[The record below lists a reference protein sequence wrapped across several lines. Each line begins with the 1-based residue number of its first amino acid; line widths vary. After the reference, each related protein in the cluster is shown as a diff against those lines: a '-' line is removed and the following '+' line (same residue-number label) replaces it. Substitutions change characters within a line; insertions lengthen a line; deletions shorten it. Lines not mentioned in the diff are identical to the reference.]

1 MYFIVSPIA
10 ANFFYHSLTVIGQ
23 SITLNKVT
31 TGEAPVSTPEE
42 LQDLRSAT
50 TQLNALFYNLIK
62 EITAK
67 ESQIF
72 YSHFAQI
79 SFVCEAYNL
88 DRAFED
94 EIHSWRILCRRTQ
107 RQEDFAPASWQVMSG
122 VQIMASLVY
131 HFSQEAIPGELL
143 ALYKNEDL
151 PSLYQKNDPAEKL
164 PLLRA
169 IILRTT
175 GYELLGNGKGRCML
189 ICETEH
195 YGKAR
200 IQVTD
205 TNYKPIS
212 QFGRFAQ
219 AYQTIHVTDLA
230 IQATKEVSEEN
241 PKEEEERG
249 GVTQEEQLPP
259 VFTNFR
265 TTESSHLVLEPDY
278 LVDASAIARCV
289 DRFGGRSSYN
299 YLLGNLRFFTGSE
312 ATFTGNLINE
322 MLDQII
328 GNEQVTYED
337 AFKGALQKSF
347 LEAVFLKD
355 KLRAIYLNLKT
366 QFATLQQFVKKYRT
380 QHLTTEPTFLSAT
393 YGLQGRLDVLVEYD
407 ESQAAED
414 RKNLKEIIE
423 LKSTKSVPPV
433 RSKAWANDLVQVACY
448 NLLLDDT
455 FEQRRGISAILYSQA
470 KEGEHLRN
478 CGKLNFEQQDALLL
492 RNQMVFLDFMIAREN
507 TRIFDQL
514 LKRIQAAKLP
524 FYVEDDAKAF
534 DEMWRGCREI
544 DKAYFIAFA
553 GLVVRENIAAKIG
566 LTQNDFQN
574 GFANLWKNSR
584 EDKKTNFSLLENLS
598 LDFTRSDLSASA
610 LMFQRTQAHTSVTTF
625 RKGDIAVL
633 YPMNTDGSLSAL
645 KYQLLKCNIASIST
659 SEVSVQVWNKHI
671 DRDFLQKHTYW
682 ALEPNLLES
691 GNRDLL
697 ASLAYYL
704 SIPDERKDV
713 LLGQRQ
719 PRFGKLPGIHIERLN
734 AEQNQILNQALAAK
748 DYFLLQ
754 GPPGTGKT
762 SAMLAQM
769 VNYIFHQ
776 TEENIFLLAFT
787 NRAVDEICKK
797 IYPVCEGN
805 MIRLGASKEDSPY
818 SLSNITKGKLIREV
832 YEVLSETK
840 VFVSTVASFYK
851 HLNLF
856 KIKTF
861 DTVIVDE
868 ASQLLEPHLCGILP
882 RFKRFILI
890 GDEKQLPAV
899 VTQDAEKCLT
909 QQSDLHKMGIQDL
922 SISMFERLLI
932 NAQNRQWNDCFAML
946 TTQFRMHEDIT
957 QFVNAHFYKKL
968 KIGTERQKALLKH
981 PDGNTDDQLAQWL
994 DKKRLLFW
1002 ASPLEPH
1009 NKINQTEA
1017 QRVVRLL
1024 HIIRERYQEN
1034 FQAET
1039 VGVITPY
1046 RAQIAEIYGQ
1056 LDQELQKK
1064 VSIDTVERYQGSER
1078 EIIIISMAIN
1088 HPEQLKNLQ
1097 AFNAEQT
1104 VDKKLNVALTRARE
1118 QVILLGNEEVL
1129 KEGKFYARLIEFM
1142 EET

>member
-10 ANFFYHSLTVIGQ
+10 ANFFYNSLTVIAEG
-23 SITLNKVT
+23 IKLTEVT
-31 TGEAPVSTPEE
+31 TEADEEAPAFTTEE
-42 LQDLRSAT
+42 LQDLRSAAI
-50 TQLNALFYNLIK
+50 QLNALFYNLIK

-88 DRAFED
+88 DKGFED

-107 RQEDFAPASWQVMSG
+107 RQDSFAPAPWQVMSG
-122 VQIMASLVY
+122 IQIIASLVY
-131 HFSQEAIPGELL
+131 HFSQETVPSTLL
-143 ALYKNEDL
+143 NHYKDLEL
-151 PSLYQKNDPAEKL
+151 PSLYQRNDPSEKID
-164 PLLRA
+164 LLRA
-169 IILRTT
+169 VILKTT
-175 GYELLGNGKGRCML
+175 GYELLNNGKGRCVL
-189 ICETEH
+189 VCETENF
-195 YGKAR
+195 GRAR

-205 TNYKPIS
+205 TNYKAIS

-219 AYQTIHVTDLA
+219 PYQTVHITDLA
-230 IQATKEVSEEN
+230 VQPIGESTANEDSPKPLSSE
-241 PKEEEERG
+241 
-249 GVTQEEQLPP
+249 
-259 VFTNFR
+259 FR

-299 YLLGNLRFFTGSE
+299 YLLSNLRFFTGSE

-322 MLDQII
+322 MLDQLID
-328 GNEQVTYED
+328 NEEITYED
-337 AFKGALQKSF
+337 AFKGALYKSF

-366 QFATLQQFVKKYRT
+366 QFTTLKQFVKKYQNQR
-380 QHLTTEPTFLSAT
+380 LTTEPTFLSST
-393 YGLQGRLDVLVEYD
+393 YGLQGRLDVLIEH
-407 ESQAAED
+407 EED
-414 RKNLKEIIE
+414 QDKQNLKEVIE

-455 FEQRRGISAILYSQA
+455 FEERRGISAILYSQA
-470 KEGEHLRN
+470 EEGEHLRN
-478 CGKLNFEQQDALLL
+478 CGKLNFEQQDALLM
-492 RNQMVFLDFMIAREN
+492 RNQMVFLDFMIANEN
-507 TRIFDQL
+507 ARIFDQL
-514 LKRIQAAKLP
+514 LNRIQAGKLP
-524 FYVEDDAKAF
+524 FYVIDDAKIF
-534 DEMWRGCREI
+534 DEMWRSCREI
-544 DKAYFIAFA
+544 DKAYFTAFA

-566 LTQNDFQN
+566 LTENDFQN

-584 EDKKTNFSLLENLS
+584 EDKKANFSLLENLS
-598 LDFTRSDLSASA
+598 LDFAQSDLDTSTLVFSRN
-610 LMFQRTQAHTSVTTF
+610 QTRTSVTTF
-625 RKGDIAVL
+625 RQGDIAVL
-633 YPMNTDGSLSAL
+633 YPMNPDGSLSAL
-645 KYQLLKCNIASIST
+645 KYQLLKCNIAHINSSQ
-659 SEVSVQVWNKHI
+659 VSVQAWNKHI
-671 DRDFLQKHTYW
+671 DEQFLQKHSHW
-682 ALEPNLLES
+682 VLEPNLLES

-704 SIPDERKDV
+704 SIPDPRKDM
-713 LLGQRQ
+713 LLGQSQ
-719 PRFGKLPGIHIERLN
+719 PRFGSLPNIEIERLN

-769 VNYIFHQ
+769 VNHLFNH

-797 IYPVCEGN
+797 IYPICQQR
-805 MIRLGASKEDSPY
+805 MIRLGSSKENTPY
-818 SLSNITKGKLIREV
+818 SLSTISKGKKVKEMHHTL
-832 YEVLSETK
+832 LETK

-856 KIKTF
+856 NIKSF
-861 DTVIVDE
+861 DTVIIDE
-868 ASQLLEPHLCGILP
+868 ASQLLEPHLCGVLP

-899 VTQDAEKCLT
+899 VTQDAEKCQT
-909 QQSDLHKMGIQDL
+909 QQTDLHEMGIKDL

-932 NAQNRQWNDCFAML
+932 NAQNRGWHDCYAML
-946 TTQFRMHEDIT
+946 TTQFRMHQDIT
-957 QFVNAHFYKKL
+957 QFVNEHFYKKL
-968 KIGTERQKALLKH
+968 KIGTDRQRAALQH
-981 PDGNTDDQLAQWL
+981 PQGQTNSELEPWFNQS
-994 DKKRLLFW
+994 RLLFW
-1002 ASPLEPH
+1002 GSPLEPH
-1009 NKINQTEA
+1009 NKINRVEA
-1017 QRVVRLL
+1017 QRVIQLL
-1024 HIIRERYQEN
+1024 HVIRDMYGDD
-1034 FQAET
+1034 FSAET

-1046 RAQIAEIYGQ
+1046 RAQIAEIFGQ
-1056 LDQELQKK
+1056 LDEDLQDK

-1078 EIIIISMAIN
+1078 EIIIISMAVN

-1118 QVILLGNEEVL
+1118 QVVLLGNEEVL
-1129 KEGKFYARLIEFM
+1129 REGVFYAKLIDFM
-1142 EET
+1142 S

>member
-10 ANFFYHSLTVIGQ
+10 ASFFYNSLQVIGESVNFNSGAIQ
-23 SITLNKVT
+23 SSENKAETVL
-31 TGEAPVSTPEE
+31 SEE
-42 LQDLRSAT
+42 DFQDIRSASL
-50 TQLNALFYNLIK
+50 QLNALFYNLIK

-88 DRAFED
+88 DRDFEA

-107 RQEDFAPASWQVMSG
+107 RQEDFAPAPWQVLAG
-122 VQIMASLVY
+122 IQLIASLVQY
-131 HFSQEAIPGELL
+131 FSQEVPSTELL
-143 ALYKNEDL
+143 GLYKDVEL
-151 PSLYQKNDPAEKL
+151 PSLYQPTDPAEKL

-169 IILRTT
+169 VVLRTKGHET
-175 GYELLGNGKGRCML
+175 LPNGKGRCVL
-189 ICETEH
+189 VCETEQ

-219 AYQTIHVTDLA
+219 PYQTIHVTDLA
-230 IQATKEVSEEN
+230 KQEPEKGEGETDDT
-241 PKEEEERG
+241 PTL
-249 GVTQEEQLPP
+249 VTE
-259 VFTNFR
+259 FR

-289 DRFGGRSSYN
+289 DRFGRQSSYN
-299 YLLGNLRFFTGSE
+299 YLLSNLRFFAGSE
-312 ATFTGNLINE
+312 ATFMGNLINE

-328 GNEQVTYED
+328 DNEHITYEE
-337 AFKGALQKSF
+337 AYRGALHKSF

-355 KLRAIYLNLKT
+355 KLMLIYHNLKN
-366 QFATLQQFVKKYRT
+366 QFERLQQFVKKYRS
-380 QHLTTEPTFLSAT
+380 QRLTTEPTFLSAT
-393 YGLQGRLDVLVEYD
+393 FGLQGRLDVLVEYD
-407 ESQAAED
+407 EGSLEED
-414 RKNLKEIIE
+414 QTNSDRRNLKEIIE
-423 LKSTKSVPPV
+423 LKSAKSVPPV

-455 FEQRRGISAILYSQA
+455 FESRRGISAILYSQA
-470 KEGEHLRN
+470 EDGEYLRN

-492 RNQMVFLDFMIAREN
+492 RNQMVFLDFMIAKEN

-514 LKRIQAAKLP
+514 HKRISQAGLP
-524 FYVEDDAKAF
+524 FYVVDDAKAF
-534 DEMWRGCREI
+534 DDMWRSSREI

-566 LTQNDFQN
+566 QTQNDFQN

-584 EDKKTNFSLLENLS
+584 EDKKANFALLEHLT
-598 LDFTRSDLSASA
+598 LDFEQSDLATST
-610 LMFQRTQAHTSVTTF
+610 LVFHRQTTQSSVTTF

-633 YPMNTDGSLSAL
+633 YPINPNGSLTAL
-645 KYQLLKCNIASIST
+645 KYQLLKCNIVSIGT
-659 SEVSVQVWNKHI
+659 QQVTIQVWNKHV
-671 DRDFLQKHTYW
+671 DAHFLQKHTHW

-704 SIPDERKDV
+704 SIPDAQKDL
-713 LLGQRQ
+713 LLGQR
-719 PRFGKLPGIHIERLN
+719 PPEFGPSPNIHIERLN
-734 AEQNQILNQALAAK
+734 AEQNQILNQALSAK

-762 SAMLAQM
+762 SAMLANM
-769 VNYIFHQ
+769 VGHIFHQ

-797 IYPVCEGN
+797 IEPVCNGQ
-805 MIRLGASKEDSPY
+805 MIRLGSGKEGSPY
-818 SLSNITKGKLIREV
+818 SLNNLTKDKKIKQV
-832 YEVLSETK
+832 HQILSETR

-868 ASQLLEPHLCGILP
+868 ASQLLEPHLCGVLP

-899 VTQDAEKCLT
+899 VTQDADKCLT
-909 QQSDLHKMGIQDL
+909 KQTDLHEMGIQDL
-922 SISMFERLLI
+922 SISMFERLLT
-932 NAQNRQWNDCFAML
+932 NAQQRDWHDCYAML
-946 TTQFRMHEDIT
+946 TTQFRMHGDIT
-957 QFVNAHFYKKL
+957 QFVNDHFYKKL
-968 KIGTERQKALLKH
+968 KIGTDRQKAALQH
-981 PDGNTDDQLAQWL
+981 PAGTSSDKLGEWL
-994 DKKRLLFW
+994 NQSRLLFW
-1002 ASPLEPH
+1002 DSPIEAH
-1009 NKINQTEA
+1009 NKINGTEA

-1024 HIIRERYQEN
+1024 EVIREMYQEG
-1034 FQAET
+1034 FKADT

-1056 LDQELQKK
+1056 LDEELQAK

-1078 EIIIISMAIN
+1078 EIIIISMAVN

-1097 AFNAEQT
+1097 AFNAEQS

-1118 QVILLGNEEVL
+1118 QVVLLGNEKVL
-1129 KEGKFYARLIEFM
+1129 KEGKFYEKLIEFM
-1142 EET
+1142 KKK

>member
-10 ANFFYHSLTVIGQ
+10 ANFFYNSLQVIGE
-23 SITLNKVT
+23 SVDLKI
-31 TGEAPVSTPEE
+31 EATVDHESETEVSEAHF
-42 LQDLRSAT
+42 QDLRSAT
-50 TQLNALFYNLIK
+50 LQLNALFYNLIK

-88 DRAFED
+88 DRDFEA

-107 RQEDFAPASWQVMSG
+107 RQDTFAPAPWQVLAG
-122 VQIMASLVY
+122 IQLMASLVY
-131 HFSQEAIPGELL
+131 HFSQETVPSPLL
-143 ALYKNEDL
+143 QLYQEATL
-151 PSLYQKNDPAEKL
+151 PSLFQPTDPAEKL
-164 PLLRA
+164 ALLRA
-169 IILRTT
+169 VVLRTK
-175 GYELLGNGKGRCML
+175 GYETLSNGKGRCVL
-189 ICETEH
+189 ICETEQ

-219 AYQTIHVTDLA
+219 PYQTIHITDLA
-230 IQATKEVSEEN
+230 KQAPTDEATPTPFAE
-241 PKEEEERG
+241 
-249 GVTQEEQLPP
+249 
-259 VFTNFR
+259 FR
-265 TTESSHLVLEPDY
+265 TTESSHLILEPDY

-289 DRFGGRSSYN
+289 DRYGRQSSYN
-299 YLLGNLRFFTGSE
+299 YLLSNLRFFTGSE
-312 ATFTGNLINE
+312 ATFMGNLINE

-328 GNEQVTYED
+328 DNEHITYEQ
-337 AFKGALQKSF
+337 AYRGTLHKNF

-355 KLRAIYLNLKT
+355 KLMLIYHNLKT
-366 QFATLQQFVKKYRT
+366 QFERLQQFVKKYRS
-380 QHLTTEPTFLSAT
+380 QRLTTEPTFLSAIF
-393 YGLQGRLDVLVEYD
+393 GLQGRLDVLVEYN
-407 ESQAAED
+407 ESNADQD

-423 LKSTKSVPPV
+423 LKSAKSVPPV

-455 FEQRRGISAILYSQA
+455 FENRRGISAILYSQA
-470 KEGEHLRN
+470 EDGEYLRN

-514 LKRIQAAKLP
+514 HKRISQAGLP
-524 FYVEDDAKAF
+524 FYVVEDAKTF
-534 DEMWRGCREI
+534 DDMWRGCREI

-566 LTQNDFQN
+566 QTQNDFQN
-574 GFANLWKNSR
+574 GFANLWKNAR
-584 EDKKTNFSLLENLS
+584 EDKKANFALLEQLT
-598 LDFTRSDLSASA
+598 LDFEQSDLTTSTLVFHRQTNQS
-610 LMFQRTQAHTSVTTF
+610 SVTTF

-633 YPMNTDGSLSAL
+633 YPINANGSLTAL
-645 KYQLLKCNIASIST
+645 KYQLLKCNIAHIT
-659 SEVSVQVWNKHI
+659 PQQVTIQAWNKHI
-671 DRDFLQKHTYW
+671 DTHFLQQHTHW

-704 SIPDERKDV
+704 SIPDAQKDL
-713 LLGQRQ
+713 LLGRR
-719 PRFGKLPGIHIERLN
+719 PPEFGPSPGIHVERLN

-762 SAMLAQM
+762 SAMLANM
-769 VNYIFHQ
+769 VGHIFHQ

-797 IYPVCEGN
+797 IEPICKGQ
-805 MIRLGASKEDSPY
+805 MIRLGSGKEGSPY
-818 SLSNITKGKLIREV
+818 SLSHLTKDKKIKEV
-832 YEVLSETK
+832 HQILSQTRI
-840 VFVSTVASFYK
+840 FVSTVASFYK
-851 HLNLF
+851 NLNLF

-868 ASQLLEPHLCGILP
+868 ASQLLEPHLSGVLP

-909 QQSDLHKMGIQDL
+909 QQTDLHDMGIRDL
-922 SISMFERLLI
+922 SISMFERLLT
-932 NAQNRQWNDCFAML
+932 NAQNRDWHSCYAML
-946 TTQFRMHEDIT
+946 TTQFRMHGDIT
-957 QFVNAHFYKKL
+957 QFVNDHFYKKL
-968 KIGTERQKALLKH
+968 KIGTERQTLPLQH
-981 PDGNTDDQLAQWL
+981 PPSPASGELADWINQS
-994 DKKRLLFW
+994 RLLFW
-1002 ASPLEPH
+1002 DSPLEH
-1009 NKINQTEA
+1009 QNKINHTEA

-1024 HIIRERYQEN
+1024 QVIRDMYQQD
-1034 FQAET
+1034 FKADT
-1039 VGVITPY
+1039 VGIITPY
-1046 RAQIAEIYGQ
+1046 RAQIAQIYGQ
-1056 LDQELQKK
+1056 LDEELQNK

-1078 EIIIISMAIN
+1078 EIVIISMAVN

-1097 AFNAEQT
+1097 AFNAQQT

-1118 QVILLGNEEVL
+1118 QVILLGNEQVL
-1129 KEGKFYARLIEFM
+1129 KEGKFYKKLIEYMKTNSQTNEKLF
-1142 EET
+1142 